1 MMAACGLVLSAVWV
15 SGRQAGEKGQPL
27 LGYIKDNSLFVLEE
41 NGESREISDICLRD
55 WKNREQLRLPEAVD
69 WIPFYYEEAGALWYP
84 EQVGDGAFSLMN
96 GSGGNARKADSSAVS
111 VQTAGE
117 TAVYEKANSG
127 LYLYAGGRKK
137 KLTAGAASYQL
148 SGKRRLSDLA
158 GRTSG
163 SDDRAFTA

>member
-1 MMAACGLVLSAVWV
+1 
-15 SGRQAGEKGQPL
+15 
-27 LGYIKDNSLFVLEE
+27 
-41 NGESREISDICLRD
+41 
-55 WKNREQLRLPEAVD
+55 
-69 WIPFYYEEAGALWYP
+69 
-84 EQVGDGAFSLMN
+84 MN

-148 SGKRRLSDLA
+148 SEKGDYLIWQEEHPDQTTGLYGVSLDKKGQAAEEMCIRDRSSCGFRRFSKLRIRRSI
-158 GRTSG
+158 
-163 SDDRAFTA
+163 

>member
-84 EQVGDGAFSLMN
+84 EQVGDGAFFPDERFRRER
-96 GSGGNARKADSSAVS
+96 A
-111 VQTAGE
+111 E
-117 TAVYEKANSG
+117 
-127 LYLYAGGRKK
+127 GRQQR
-137 KLTAGAASYQL
+137 SFC
-148 SGKRRLSDLA
+148 SDCRRDGCL
-158 GRTSG
+158 
-163 SDDRAFTA
+163 